1 MPEPINRNQGIMA
14 TRITFNDE
22 LAHYG
27 IKGMRWGV
35 RNSRPEGVS
44 RSTNRAA
51 KKDAKEFT
59 RAKMYYGEGAG
70 NRRKLI
76 KAKVNQR
83 SKDPS
88 YKKAFDHHVANT
100 DWEKRGKEARSKR
113 ARANVAKGTGKAA
126 RGAKNV
132 ALGNYRNV
140 GVGILATA
148 ALFKGGQA
156 LGVIPANSVIKDRA
170 TATGRSVYNKVRK
183 TSIDGIRSAARW
195 GAERERKKNSQ
206 SSAGRANFSP
216 QYRDF
221 YDALRDAGI
230 KI

>member
-1 MPEPINRNQGIMA
+1 MSI
-14 TRITFNDE
+14 E

-27 IKGMRWGV
+27 VKGMRWGV

-113 ARANVAKGTGKAA
+113 GRANAAKGAGKAA

-132 ALGNYRNV
+132 ALGNYRNM
-140 GVGILATA
+140 
-148 ALFKGGQA
+148 
-156 LGVIPANSVIKDRA
+156 SVR
-170 TATGRSVYNKVRK
+170 RVVR
-183 TSIDGIRSAARW
+183 IEI
-195 GAERERKKNSQ
+195 
-206 SSAGRANFSP
+206 
-216 QYRDF
+216 
-221 YDALRDAGI
+221 
-230 KI
+230 

>member
-1 MPEPINRNQGIMA
+1 MSI
-14 TRITFNDE
+14 E
-22 LAHYG
+22 LKLYHHG
-27 IKGMRWGV
+27 VKGMRWGV

-51 KKDAKEFT
+51 KRDAKEFT

-113 ARANVAKGTGKAA
+113 GRADAVKGAGKAA
-126 RGAKNV
+126 RGVKNV
-132 ALGNYRNV
+132 ALRNYKNV

-170 TATGRSVYNKVRK
+170 HAVGQSVYNKIRK
-183 TSIDGIRSAARW
+183 TSIDGIRSGVRRA
-195 GAERERKKNSQ
+195 AERQRNKE
-206 SSAGRANFSP
+206 
-216 QYRDF
+216 F
-221 YDALRDAGI
+221 YDQFRAAGI

>member
-1 MPEPINRNQGIMA
+1 MSN
-14 TRITFNDE
+14 E

-27 IKGMRWGV
+27 VKGMRWGV
-35 RNSRPEGVS
+35 HRSRPEGVS

-76 KAKVNQR
+76 KAKVAQR

-88 YKKAFDHHVANT
+88 YKKAFDHYVANT
-100 DWEKRGKEARSKR
+100 DWEKRSKEARSKR
-113 ARANVAKGTGKAA
+113 GRANAAKGAGKAA

-148 ALFKGGQA
+148 VAFKGAQA

-170 TATGRSVYNKVRK
+170 HAAGIKVYDKVRQ
-183 TSIDGIRSAARW
+183 TGIDGIRSAARMA
-195 GAERERKKNSQ
+195 AERQRNKEFYNQ
-206 SSAGRANFSP
+206 FRA
-216 QYRDF
+216 
-221 YDALRDAGI
+221 AGI

>member
-1 MPEPINRNQGIMA
+1 MSIEL
-14 TRITFNDE
+14 E

-27 IKGMRWGV
+27 VKGMRWGV

-44 RSTNRAA
+44 RSTNRA
-51 KKDAKEFT
+51 DAVK
-59 RAKMYYGEGAG
+59 GA
-70 NRRKLI
+70 
-76 KAKVNQR
+76 
-83 SKDPS
+83 
-88 YKKAFDHHVANT
+88 
-100 DWEKRGKEARSKR
+100 
-113 ARANVAKGTGKAA
+113 GKAA

-170 TATGRSVYNKVRK
+170 HAAGTKVYNKIRK
-183 TSIDGIRSAARW
+183 TSIDGIRSSARW
-195 GAERERKKNSQ
+195 AAERQRNK
-206 SSAGRANFSP
+206 
-216 QYRDF
+216 DF
-221 YDALRDAGI
+221 YDQFRAAGI

>member
-1 MPEPINRNQGIMA
+1 M
-14 TRITFNDE
+14 NDE

-27 IKGMRWGV
+27 VKGMRWGV
-35 RNSRPEGVS
+35 HRSRPEGVS

-76 KAKVNQR
+76 KAKVTER

-100 DWEKRGKEARSKR
+100 NWEKRSKEARSKR
-113 ARANVAKGTGKAA
+113 GRANAAK
-126 RGAKNV
+126 GAKNV

-148 ALFKGGQA
+148 VAFKGAQA
-156 LGVIPANSVIKDRA
+156 LGVVPSNAVIKDRA
-170 TATGRSVYNKVRK
+170 HAAGKKVYDKVRQ
-183 TSIDGIRSAARW
+183 TSIDSIRAAARMA
-195 GAERERKKNSQ
+195 AEHQRNKEFYNQ
-206 SSAGRANFSP
+206 FRA
-216 QYRDF
+216 
-221 YDALRDAGI
+221 AGI

>member
-1 MPEPINRNQGIMA
+1 M
-14 TRITFNDE
+14 NDE

-27 IKGMRWGV
+27 VKGMRWGV
-35 RNSRPEGVS
+35 HRSRPEGVS

-76 KAKVNQR
+76 KARVAQR

-100 DWEKRGKEARSKR
+100 DWEKRGKEARAKR
-113 ARANVAKGTGKAA
+113 GRADAVKGAGKAA

-148 ALFKGGQA
+148 VAFKGAQA
-156 LGVIPANSVIKDRA
+156 LGVVPSNSVIKDRA
-170 TATGRSVYNKVRK
+170 HAAGKKVYDKVRQ
-183 TSIDGIRSAARW
+183 TSIDSIRAAARMA
-195 GAERERKKNSQ
+195 AERQRNKE
-206 SSAGRANFSP
+206 
-216 QYRDF
+216 F
-221 YDALRDAGI
+221 YDQFRSAGI

>member
-1 MPEPINRNQGIMA
+1 MD
-14 TRITFNDE
+14 TRIRFVDDE

-27 IKGMRWGV
+27 VKGMRWGV

-113 ARANVAKGTGKAA
+113 GRADAVKGAGKAA
-126 RGAKNV
+126 RGVKNV

-148 ALFKGGQA
+148 AAFKGGQA
-156 LGVIPANSVIKDRA
+156 LGIIPANSVIKDRA
-170 TATGRSVYNKVRK
+170 HSVGQSVYNKVRK
-183 TSIDGIRSAARW
+183 TNIDGIRSAARMA
-195 GAERERKKNSQ
+195 AERQRHK
-206 SSAGRANFSP
+206 
-216 QYRDF
+216 DF
-221 YDALRDAGI
+221 YDQFRAAGI

>member
-1 MPEPINRNQGIMA
+1 MS
-14 TRITFNDE
+14 IT
-22 LAHYG
+22 LTHYG
-27 IKGMRWGV
+27 VKGMRWGV
-35 RNSRPEGVS
+35 HRSRPEGVS

-76 KAKVNQR
+76 KAKVAQR

-100 DWEKRGKEARSKR
+100 DWEKRSREARSKR
-113 ARANVAKGTGKAA
+113 GRANAAKG
-126 RGAKNV
+126 AKKV
-132 ALGNYRNV
+132 AFGNYKNV

-148 ALFKGGQA
+148 VAFKGAQA

-170 TATGRSVYNKVRK
+170 HAAGKKVYDKVRQ
-183 TSIDGIRSAARW
+183 TSIDGIRSAARMA
-195 GAERERKKNSQ
+195 AERQRNKEFYNQ
-206 SSAGRANFSP
+206 FRA
-216 QYRDF
+216 
-221 YDALRDAGI
+221 AGI

>member
-1 MPEPINRNQGIMA
+1 MSN
-14 TRITFNDE
+14 E

-27 IKGMRWGV
+27 VKGMRWGV
-35 RNSRPEGVS
+35 HRSRPEGVS

-76 KAKVNQR
+76 KAKVTER

-100 DWEKRGKEARSKR
+100 NWEKRSKEARSKR
-113 ARANVAKGTGKAA
+113 VRANAAKRAGKTA

-148 ALFKGGQA
+148 VAFKGVQA
-156 LGVIPANSVIKDRA
+156 LGVIPSNSVIKDRA
-170 TATGRSVYNKVRK
+170 HAAGKKVYDKVRQ
-183 TSIDGIRSAARW
+183 TSIDSIRAAARMA
-195 GAERERKKNSQ
+195 AERQRNKE
-206 SSAGRANFSP
+206 
-216 QYRDF
+216 F
-221 YDALRDAGI
+221 YDQFRSAGI

>member
-1 MPEPINRNQGIMA
+1 MV
-14 TRITFNDE
+14 TRIAFNDE

-27 IKGMRWGV
+27 VKGMRWGV

-113 ARANVAKGTGKAA
+113 ARANAVKSTGKAA

-148 ALFKGGQA
+148 AAFKGAQA

-170 TATGRSVYNKVRK
+170 HAAGTKVYNKVRK
-183 TSIDGIRSAARW
+183 TSIDGIRSAARMA
-195 GAERERKKNSQ
+195 AERQRNKDSR
-206 SSAGRANFSP
+206 SSTGPANFSP
-216 QYRDF
+216 PYRDF

>member
-1 MPEPINRNQGIMA
+1 M
-14 TRITFNDE
+14 NDE
-22 LAHYG
+22 FAHYG
-27 IKGMRWGV
+27 VKGMRWGV
-35 RNSRPEGVS
+35 HRSRPEGVS

-76 KAKVNQR
+76 KAKVTER

-100 DWEKRGKEARSKR
+100 NWEKRSKEARSKR
-113 ARANVAKGTGKAA
+113 GRANAAKGAGKAA

-140 GVGILATA
+140 SVGILATA
-148 ALFKGGQA
+148 VAFKGAQA
-156 LGVIPANSVIKDRA
+156 LGVVPSNSVIKDRA
-170 TATGRSVYNKVRK
+170 HAAGKKVYDKVRQ
-183 TSIDGIRSAARW
+183 TSIDSIRSAARMA
-195 GAERERKKNSQ
+195 AERQRNKE
-206 SSAGRANFSP
+206 
-216 QYRDF
+216 F
-221 YDALRDAGI
+221 YDQFRSAGI

>member
-1 MPEPINRNQGIMA
+1 MSIEL
-14 TRITFNDE
+14 E

-27 IKGMRWGV
+27 VKGMRWGV

-70 NRRKLI
+70 TRRKLI

-113 ARANVAKGTGKAA
+113 ARANTAKGTGKAA

-132 ALGNYRNV
+132 ALGNV

-170 TATGRSVYNKVRK
+170 HAAGQSVYNKIRK
-183 TSIDGIRSAARW
+183 TSIDGIRSSARW
-195 GAERERKKNSQ
+195 AAERQRNK
-206 SSAGRANFSP
+206 
-216 QYRDF
+216 DF
-221 YDALRDAGI
+221 YDQFRAAGI

>member
-1 MPEPINRNQGIMA
+1 M
-14 TRITFNDE
+14 NDE
-22 LAHYG
+22 FAHYG
-27 IKGMRWGV
+27 VKGMRWGV
-35 RNSRPEGVS
+35 HRSRPEGVS

-76 KAKVNQR
+76 KAKVTER

-100 DWEKRGKEARSKR
+100 NWEKRSKEARSKR
-113 ARANVAKGTGKAA
+113 GRANAAKGAGKAA

-140 GVGILATA
+140 SVGILATA
-148 ALFKGGQA
+148 VAFKGAQA
-156 LGVIPANSVIKDRA
+156 LGVVPSNSVIKDRA
-170 TATGRSVYNKVRK
+170 HAAGKKVYDKVRQ
-183 TSIDGIRSAARW
+183 TSIDSIRAAARMA
-195 GAERERKKNSQ
+195 AERQRNKE
-206 SSAGRANFSP
+206 
-216 QYRDF
+216 F
-221 YDALRDAGI
+221 YDQFRSAGI

>member
-1 MPEPINRNQGIMA
+1 MSIEL
-14 TRITFNDE
+14 E

-27 IKGMRWGV
+27 VKGMRWGV

-113 ARANVAKGTGKAA
+113 GRANAAKGAGKAA

-156 LGVIPANSVIKDRA
+156 LGAIPANSVIKDRA
-170 TATGRSVYNKVRK
+170 HSVGQSVYNKVRK
-183 TSIDGIRSAARW
+183 TSIDGIRSAARMA
-195 GAERERKKNSQ
+195 AEYERKK
-206 SSAGRANFSP
+206 GR
-216 QYRDF
+216 
-221 YDALRDAGI
+221 
-230 KI
+230 

>member
-1 MPEPINRNQGIMA
+1 MD
-14 TRITFNDE
+14 TRIRFVDDE

-27 IKGMRWGV
+27 VKGMRWGV

-51 KKDAKEFT
+51 KRDAKEFT

-113 ARANVAKGTGKAA
+113 GRADAVKGAGKAA
-126 RGAKNV
+126 RGVKNV

-148 ALFKGGQA
+148 AAFKGGQA
-156 LGVIPANSVIKDRA
+156 LGIIPANSVIKDRVHSV
-170 TATGRSVYNKVRK
+170 GQSVYNKFRK
-183 TSIDGIRSAARW
+183 TNIDGIRSAARMA
-195 GAERERKKNSQ
+195 AERQRHK
-206 SSAGRANFSP
+206 
-216 QYRDF
+216 DF
-221 YDALRDAGI
+221 YDQFRAAGI

>member
-1 MPEPINRNQGIMA
+1 
-14 TRITFNDE
+14 
-22 LAHYG
+22 
-27 IKGMRWGV
+27 
-35 RNSRPEGVS
+35 
-44 RSTNRAA
+44 
-51 KKDAKEFT
+51 
-59 RAKMYYGEGAG
+59 MYYGEGAG

-113 ARANVAKGTGKAA
+113 GRADAVKGAGKAA

-148 ALFKGGQA
+148 VLFKGGQA

-170 TATGRSVYNKVRK
+170 HAAGQSVYNKVRK
-183 TSIDGIRSAARW
+183 TSIDGIRSAARMA
-195 GAERERKKNSQ
+195 AERQRNKDSR
-206 SSAGRANFSP
+206 SSAGPANFSS

>member
-1 MPEPINRNQGIMA
+1 MI
-14 TRITFNDE
+14 DE

-27 IKGMRWGV
+27 VKGMRWGV
-35 RNSRPEGVS
+35 HRSRPEGVS

-76 KAKVNQR
+76 KAKVTER

-100 DWEKRGKEARSKR
+100 NWEKRSKEARSKR
-113 ARANVAKGTGKAA
+113 ARANAAKGAGKAA

-148 ALFKGGQA
+148 VAFKGAQA
-156 LGVIPANSVIKDRA
+156 LGVVPSNSVIKDRA
-170 TATGRSVYNKVRK
+170 HAAGKKVYDKVRQ
-183 TSIDGIRSAARW
+183 TSISSIRAAARMA
-195 GAERERKKNSQ
+195 AERQRNKK
-206 SSAGRANFSP
+206 
-216 QYRDF
+216 F
-221 YDALRDAGI
+221 YDQFRSAGI

>member
-1 MPEPINRNQGIMA
+1 MPE
-14 TRITFNDE
+14 RITFADDE
-22 LAHYG
+22 LAHFG
-27 IKGMRWGV
+27 VKGMRWGV

-76 KAKVNQR
+76 KAKVAQR

-100 DWEKRGKEARSKR
+100 NWETRGKEARSKR
-113 ARANVAKGTGKAA
+113 ARADAVKGTGKAA
-126 RGAKNV
+126 RGVKNV

-140 GVGILATA
+140 GIGILGA
-148 ALFKGGQA
+148 AAIFKGGQA
-156 LGVIPANSVIKDRA
+156 LGIVPSNSVIKDRA
-170 TATGRSVYNKVRK
+170 TAAGRSVYNKARTIKVSEVRSK
-183 TSIDGIRSAARW
+183 VSGFADRQRN
-195 GAERERKKNSQ
+195 K
-206 SSAGRANFSP
+206 
-216 QYRDF
+216 DF
-221 YDALRDAGI
+221 YDQFRAAGI

>member
-1 MPEPINRNQGIMA
+1 MSI
-14 TRITFNDE
+14 E
-22 LAHYG
+22 LVHYG

-35 RNSRPEGVS
+35 HRSRPEGVS

-76 KAKVNQR
+76 KARVAQR

-100 DWEKRGKEARSKR
+100 DWEKRGKEARAKR
-113 ARANVAKGTGKAA
+113 GRADAVKGAGKAA

-148 ALFKGGQA
+148 VAFKGAQA

-170 TATGRSVYNKVRK
+170 HATGQKIYNKIRK
-183 TSIDGIRSAARW
+183 TSIDGIRSAARMA
-195 GAERERKKNSQ
+195 AERQRNKEFYSQ
-206 SSAGRANFSP
+206 FRA
-216 QYRDF
+216 
-221 YDALRDAGI
+221 AGI

>member
-1 MPEPINRNQGIMA
+1 MD
-14 TRITFNDE
+14 TRIRFVDDE

-27 IKGMRWGV
+27 VKGMRWGV

-113 ARANVAKGTGKAA
+113 GRADAAKGVGKAA

-148 ALFKGGQA
+148 AAFKGAQA
-156 LGVIPANSVIKDRA
+156 LGIIPANSVIKDRA
-170 TATGRSVYNKVRK
+170 Y
-183 TSIDGIRSAARW
+183 
-195 GAERERKKNSQ
+195 
-206 SSAGRANFSP
+206 SAGRVAYNQARKVKFSDV
-216 QYRDF
+216 RSSVARFADRKRHKDF
-221 YDALRDAGI
+221 YDQFRAAGI

>member
-1 MPEPINRNQGIMA
+1 MSN
-14 TRITFNDE
+14 E
-22 LAHYG
+22 LTHYG
-27 IKGMRWGV
+27 VKGMRWGV
-35 RNSRPEGVS
+35 HRNRPEGVS

-76 KAKVNQR
+76 KAKVAER

-100 DWEKRGKEARSKR
+100 NWEKRSKEARAKR
-113 ARANVAKGTGKAA
+113 GRANAAKSAGKAA

-148 ALFKGGQA
+148 VAFKGAQA
-156 LGVIPANSVIKDRA
+156 LGAVPSNSVIKDRA
-170 TATGRSVYNKVRK
+170 HAAGKKVYDKVRQ
-183 TSIDGIRSAARW
+183 TSIDSIRAAARMA
-195 GAERERKKNSQ
+195 AERQRNKEFYNQ
-206 SSAGRANFSP
+206 FRA
-216 QYRDF
+216 
-221 YDALRDAGI
+221 AGI

>member
-1 MPEPINRNQGIMA
+1 MS
-14 TRITFNDE
+14 IT
-22 LAHYG
+22 LTHYG
-27 IKGMRWGV
+27 VKGMRWGV
-35 RNSRPEGVS
+35 HRSRPEGVS

-76 KAKVNQR
+76 KAKVAQR

-100 DWEKRGKEARSKR
+100 DWEKRSREARSKR
-113 ARANVAKGTGKAA
+113 GRANAVK
-126 RGAKNV
+126 GAKNV

-148 ALFKGGQA
+148 VAFKGAQA
-156 LGVIPANSVIKDRA
+156 LGVIPANSVIKGRA
-170 TATGRSVYNKVRK
+170 HAAGKKVYDKVRQA
-183 TSIDGIRSAARW
+183 SIDGIRSAARMA
-195 GAERERKKNSQ
+195 AERQRNKEFYNQ
-206 SSAGRANFSP
+206 FRA
-216 QYRDF
+216 
-221 YDALRDAGI
+221 AGI

>member
-1 MPEPINRNQGIMA
+1 MD
-14 TRITFNDE
+14 TRISFVDNE

-27 IKGMRWGV
+27 VKGMRWGV

-113 ARANVAKGTGKAA
+113 GRADAVKGAGKAA
-126 RGAKNV
+126 RGVKNV

-148 ALFKGGQA
+148 AAFKGGQA
-156 LGVIPANSVIKDRA
+156 LGIIPANSVIKDRA
-170 TATGRSVYNKVRK
+170 HSVVSRCITRSERPASMVFAPPLGWQQNDSAIR
-183 TSIDGIRSAARW
+183 TSTTNSERLESRSSMLSNT
-195 GAERERKKNSQ
+195 ENSEILC
-206 SSAGRANFSP
+206 GVP
-216 QYRDF
+216 
-221 YDALRDAGI
+221 
-230 KI
+230 